1 MYWAAQQ
8 LGWGWPRLTAAGY
21 QAASTPVA
29 WGAKVPGDL
38 LFWGAPAHHVAI
50 VSGPSTMVEE
60 PRPGLSGREIAIW
73 GSPTVGRYGGARK
86 YDAGGL
92 LPPGVTAAVN
102 ATRAPEAVLTA
113 RQWADVR
120 ALVDRGTST
129 DALLAGLDGAEIR
142 LVVNDSTALDAH
154 VEVVAA
160 GVLDR
165 RARILG
171 RGRR

>member
-1 MYWAAQQ
+1 M
-8 LGWGWPRLTAAGY
+8 
-21 QAASTPVA
+21 
-29 WGAKVPGDL
+29 
-38 LFWGAPAHHVAI
+38 
-50 VSGPSTMVEE
+50 
-60 PRPGLSGREIAIW
+60 
-73 GSPTVGRYGGARK
+73 
-86 YDAGGL
+86 
-92 LPPGVTAAVN
+92 TAAVN